1 MRITEAALVP
11 FLFAALMVGC
21 SSNAAFAQADAWG
34 VTQPAWGQWGTPPA
48 WGQYGNRIGATGWQL
63 NQTQQPVNPTGP
75 ETGQNALDAAARTQS
90 LFTHPDTRL
99 LGRNAP

>member
-1 MRITEAALVP
+1 MIGGPGTAAL
-11 FLFAALMVGC
+11 
-21 SSNAAFAQADAWG
+21 AQANDWG

-48 WGQYGNRIGATGWQL
+48 WGQYGNRIGANGWQL
-63 NQTQQPVNPTGP
+63 NQTQQPVNPVGP
-75 ETGQNALDAAARTQS
+75 QPDQNALGSAAGTQG